1 MTVPG
6 TGKPRLLGHAD
17 ERVPESAPGR
27 PQPRDTPI
35 DELIETII
43 APIRAVRPAL
53 VFLVTRNGAAHGR
66 SQLREHDSSYVL
78 ATLSL
83 PPIRA
88 CFCFCFSAE
97 CPPSDY
103 CLIVT

>member
-35 DELIETII
+35 DELIETIT
-43 APIRAVRPAL
+43 APIRAVRPA
-53 VFLVTRNGAAHGR
+53 GPDH
-66 SQLREHDSSYVL
+66 
-78 ATLSL
+78 
-83 PPIRA
+83 P
-88 CFCFCFSAE
+88 
-97 CPPSDY
+97 
-103 CLIVT
+103 